1 MMEKT
6 PSSVSM
12 GRRRC
17 EMTWMPEK
25 ARDWSGIAT
34 FGVAAAGVFEEKPG
48 GLFQAAAGVQQDV
61 FAGDFD
67 AHAEIAVRFQIV
79 DDLIGEMVD
88 VDDDLGDTE
97 STQAGE
103 SDFEQGA
110 A

>member
-1 MMEKT
+1 MKEEGL
-6 PSSVSM
+6 VH
-12 GRRRC
+12 
-17 EMTWMPEK
+17 WI
-25 ARDWSGIAT
+25 GIAT